1 MNSGKLGFKDIVH
14 WDNDEAIHNK
24 WICEI
29 SPSDTTGADA
39 EFICKAVNSHDELVR
54 ALEAMVDWYNNSPI
68 QHESVDDGC
77 KAIAVLKQARAAL
90 QQVKGGE

>member
-1 MNSGKLGFKDIVH
+1 MNSGKPGFKDIVH

-54 ALEAMVDWYNNSPI
+54 VLESLV
-68 QHESVDDGC
+68 QGFDGETDC
-77 KAIAVLKQARAAL
+77 TDLLDMINTQARAAL
-90 QQVKGGE
+90 QRVKGGE